1 MNKQIIQI
9 NRSHEDELKTMLR
22 SVTQKIESFASILNI
37 DSHGAQQQQ
46 QYRYIISC
54 AAYIV
59 IMNDYTHR
67 SSQDLLE
74 YNHVQS
80 KIASAGANNK
90 RHLEYLAQEIYQ
102 EYLAKSRL
110 SATTA

>member
-9 NRSHEDELKTMLR
+9 NRSNEDELKTMLR
-22 SVTQKIESFASILNI
+22 PVTQKIESFASILNI
-37 DSHGAQQQQ
+37 DSHSAQQQ
-46 QYRYIISC
+46 YSYIISC

-59 IMNDYTHR
+59 IMNEYSNR
-67 SSQDLLE
+67 SGQDLLE

-80 KIASAGANNK
+80 KIASVGVNNK

-102 EYLAKSRL
+102 EYVAKSRQ
-110 SATTA
+110 SAAS